1 MLGLTGMG
9 GGVASLM
16 WAGAGEVGNTIWLAG
31 RNVYGAFGLNN
42 DTPGYSSPTQ
52 ISDVT
57 DWLAFQNKNFNHC
70 LGIRGVNG
78 SAEDTNGTLWGMGQQ
93 GSWGELGLNDRTSRS
108 SPTQVGTDSTW
119 AKLSVGSNVV
129 ATKSNGTLWVWGHNA
144 NGSIGDNS
152 NVPRSSPMQV
162 GTDTNWDADKIQIS
176 NGTAMA
182 IKTDGTLW
190 IWGNN
195 GNGGLGQNNQTQY
208 SSPTQ
213 VGTDTTWAMG
223 LSGAGLGWGVKTD
236 GTLWSWGQNYFG
248 LLGQN
253 EGGGSDYGYAPG
265 PSSPTQIGTDTN
277 WQATNKSISLGT
289 WAAGAV
295 KTDGTLWMWGRGF
308 TGMLGLNQGG
318 DDVSGVT
325 RSSPTQVGTNTTW
338 SKVMVGIDVT
348 YGFKTDGTL
357 WSWGRNNYG
366 QLGLDGPRGDNR
378 SSPSQIGS
386 APSAWAD
393 VTGSYV
399 STVGVREDGTM
410 WFWGYD
416 GTGPI
421 PGWISSPTQIPGSD
435 WSSGYYDVR
444 GVNVTKTDGTMWSWG
459 ENQAGNSGTNNNT
472 AYASPHQVPGT
483 RWPKDQRIGGT
494 WNTHWAITTE

>member
-1 MLGLTGMG
+1 
-9 GGVASLM
+9 
-16 WAGAGEVGNTIWLAG
+16 
-31 RNVYGAFGLNN
+31 
-42 DTPGYSSPTQ
+42 
-52 ISDVT
+52 
-57 DWLAFQNKNFNHC
+57 
-70 LGIRGVNG
+70 
-78 SAEDTNGTLWGMGQQ
+78 
-93 GSWGELGLNDRTSRS
+93 
-108 SPTQVGTDSTW
+108 
-119 AKLSVGSNVV
+119 
-129 ATKSNGTLWVWGHNA
+129 
-144 NGSIGDNS
+144 
-152 NVPRSSPMQV
+152 
-162 GTDTNWDADKIQIS
+162 
-176 NGTAMA
+176 
-182 IKTDGTLW
+182 
-190 IWGNN
+190 
-195 GNGGLGQNNQTQY
+195 
-208 SSPTQ
+208 
-213 VGTDTTWAMG
+213 
-223 LSGAGLGWGVKTD
+223 
-236 GTLWSWGQNYFG
+236 NYFG

-318 DDVSGVT
+318 DDLSGVT
-325 RSSPTQVGTNTTW
+325 RSSPTQVGTNTNW

-444 GVNVTKTDGTMWSWG
+444 GVNVTK
-459 ENQAGNSGTNNNT
+459 
-472 AYASPHQVPGT
+472 
-483 RWPKDQRIGGT
+483 
-494 WNTHWAITTE
+494 